1 MKKKY
6 KLKLSVE
13 SCEDLKERLL
23 ATAQEY
29 KKDFI
34 AVYLEN
40 CLEWIKKESLE
51 KLDKT
56 DTFYPSSISDIRE
69 NIDIMPLDTTRK
81 KFALVYH
88 SDIVAWVEFGTGV
101 VGKNYPHPLADKINY
116 NYASGEHSSSGEGKW
131 NWYNKDYKSG
141 IENYRG
147 YTGKRFIYETIQDFL
162 NMHIGE
168 KIYSIMLNKVLNYYF

>member
-13 SCEDLKERLL
+13 SCEDLKDRLL
-23 ATAQEY
+23 ATAREY

-40 CLEWIKKESLE
+40 CLEWIKKESIK

-56 DTFYPSSISDIRE
+56 DFFHPSFISDIRN
-69 NIDIMPLDTTRK
+69 NIDIIPLNTKYK
-81 KFALVYH
+81 KYALVYY

-101 VGKNYPHPLADKINY
+101 IGKTSPHPLANKINY
-116 NYASGEHSSSGEGKW
+116 NYASGKHSSSGKGRW
-131 NWYNKDYKSG
+131 SWYNADYASG
-141 IENYRG
+141 MNEYTG

-168 KIYSIMLNKVLNYYF
+168 RIYSIMLNKVLNYYF